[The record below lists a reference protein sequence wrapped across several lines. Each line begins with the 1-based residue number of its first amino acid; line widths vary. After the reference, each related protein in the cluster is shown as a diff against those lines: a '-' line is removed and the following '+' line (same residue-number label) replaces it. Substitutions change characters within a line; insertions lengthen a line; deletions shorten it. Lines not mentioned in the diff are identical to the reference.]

1 MVQTTPR
8 ERVPFNNG
16 AGTTS
21 AVRRNTAAG
30 ETSQRAET
38 QAAGETSQRAETQ
51 AAGETSQRAETQAA
65 GETSQRA
72 EHVRSH
78 FVRRCSIRRR
88 SWLQPLWLERKLPLV
103 LGGALGDLSD

>member
-21 AVRRNTAAG
+21 AVRRNT
-30 ETSQRAET
+30 
-38 QAAGETSQRAETQ
+38 AAGETSQRAETQ